1 MRFYHR
7 VDGKLSSE
15 DVEDIVQAAVASARL
30 SGMYTPP
37 EDVEMLRRLAAE
49 EISHDEYM
57 AWVLT
62 KAGVR
67 EGGAC

>member
-7 VDGKLSSE
+7 VNGKLLPG

-57 AWVLT
+57 VWALA

-67 EGGAC
+67 GGGV

>member
-1 MRFYHR
+1 MRFYR
-7 VDGKLSSE
+7 RIDGRLLPE
-15 DVEDIVQAAVASARL
+15 DVEDIVRNVVASARL

-57 AWVLT
+57 AWALA

-67 EGGAC
+67 GGGV

>member
-1 MRFYHR
+1 MRFYTR
-7 VDGKLSSE
+7 VNGKLSSE
-15 DVEDIVQAAVASARL
+15 DVEDIVQSTVAWARL

-57 AWVLT
+57 AWALT

-67 EGGAC
+67 GGGVC

>member
-1 MRFYHR
+1 MRLYHR
-7 VDGKLSSE
+7 INGRLSSE

-49 EISHDEYM
+49 EIFHDEYM
-57 AWVLT
+57 AWALA

-67 EGGAC
+67 GGGI